1 MYLQWFQQV
10 TGDDVIPVFNWSNAF
25 VRRQLQMVM
34 FADDPLHGSAKKRA
48 QAAVRK
54 LADFKGNKSHDRHID
69 RDECRAIGL
78 NVDDIELDDE
88 LQDLVLTVHHCYM
101 HSLMNTPT
109 FKIIEN
115 HLGAALAKQ
124 QITSVTQQ

>member
-1 MYLQWFQQV
+1 MPKRYQLVQR
-10 TGDDVIPVFNWSNAF
+10 
-25 VRRQLQMVM
+25 VRPAPKLETVM
-34 FADDPLHGSAKKRA
+34 FAADPVPGSAKKRA
-48 QAAVRK
+48 DEAVRK

-78 NVDDIELDDE
+78 DVDDIEPDSE

-109 FKIIEN
+109 FKMIEN
-115 HLGAALAKQ
+115 HIAVMHGQDK
-124 QITSVTQQ
+124 